1 MSTQAGCLERPPSLP
16 AEPMVLEGRMFGLF
30 TRLGKYMLI
39 TSKSSDIDKVLIR
52 VHVCVGDMNAE
63 QGEKLASELPG

>member
-1 MSTQAGCLERPPSLP
+1 
-16 AEPMVLEGRMFGLF
+16 MFGLY
-30 TRLGKYMLI
+30 TRLGKN
-39 TSKSSDIDKVLIR
+39 TSAMFHRKDTDKVMIR

>member
-1 MSTQAGCLERPPSLP
+1 
-16 AEPMVLEGRMFGLF
+16 MVLGGRMFGLS
-30 TRLGKYMLI
+30 TRLGKY
-39 TSKSSDIDKVLIR
+39 KSSTFKSSNADRVLIR

>member
-1 MSTQAGCLERPPSLP
+1 
-16 AEPMVLEGRMFGLF
+16 MFGLY
-30 TRLGKYMLI
+30 TQLGKNNSTVFHYKDTDVVM
-39 TSKSSDIDKVLIR
+39 IR

>member
-1 MSTQAGCLERPPSLP
+1 
-16 AEPMVLEGRMFGLF
+16 MVLEERMFGLF
-30 TRLGKYMLI
+30 TRLGKNESI
-39 TSKSSDIDKVLIR
+39 TFFWTDADEVVIR

>member
-1 MSTQAGCLERPPSLP
+1 
-16 AEPMVLEGRMFGLF
+16 MVWEGRMFELC
-30 TRLGKYMLI
+30 TRPGK
-39 TSKSSDIDKVLIR
+39 SKSPKLECRDTDEIMIR